1 MTKYEL
7 PPEVTTRYFND
18 CRNIARVATTM
29 TADALTKDLI
39 QVIEIKREYWN
50 QLGERDRVA
59 AYDDMLSHLKE
70 FLET

>member
-1 MTKYEL
+1 
-7 PPEVTTRYFND
+7 
-18 CRNIARVATTM
+18 M